1 MNERPLHLF
10 AAHGIELEYMIV
22 DAETL
27 NVRPITDE
35 LFKSVVGEYVSDIEN
50 DEIAWS
56 NELVL
61 HVVELKTNGPAAA
74 LGGLPEAFQA
84 NLRRIGEI
92 LAPMGA
98 RLMPTA
104 MHPWMNP
111 DVETRLW
118 PHDANVVYATFDR
131 IFDCRGHGWSN
142 LQSVHVNLPFH
153 GDEEFGRLH
162 AAIRLLLPILP
173 ALAASSPFVEGRGTG
188 VLDNRLEFYR
198 RNCARIPSVTGA
210 VIPEP
215 VFTRADYERD
225 ILERIYHD
233 LAPYDP
239 DGILRD
245 EWANARGTIARFD
258 RSALEIRVLDVQ
270 ECPRADVAIAACI
283 THVLRALV
291 AELTCSFAEQKR
303 WPVDTLAALF
313 RRCVRDADRTPIDDA
328 RYLAVFGVGSTAG
341 IRTVGELWQR
351 LAESFV
357 WNAPDA
363 ELWRQP
369 LTVVLERGTLARRIL
384 QAAGPAAG
392 RARLHDVYLE
402 LCDCLD
408 NGTLFRA

>member
-1 MNERPLHLF
+1 MSEPLHLF

-35 LFKSVVGEYVSDIEN
+35 VFKSVAGEYVSDIEN
-50 DEIAWS
+50 GEIAWS

-61 HVVELKTNGPAAA
+61 HVVELKTNGPATR

-84 NLRRIGEI
+84 NLQRIGAI

-118 PHDANVVYATFDR
+118 PHGANVVYSTFDR

-153 GDEEFGRLH
+153 GDAEFGRLH

-173 ALAASSPFVEGRGTG
+173 ALAASSPFVEGHSTG

-225 ILERIYHD
+225 ILERIYRD

-239 DGILRD
+239 EGILQN

-270 ECPRADVAIAACI
+270 ECPQVDVAIAACI

-291 AELTCSFAEQKR
+291 GELTCSFAEQKR
-303 WPVDTLAALF
+303 WPVEPLATLF
-313 RRCVRDADRTPIDDA
+313 RRCVRDAESTRIDDS
-328 RYLAVFGVGSTAG
+328 RYLAAFGIGSTTG

-357 WNAPDA
+357 WTAPDA
-363 ELWRQP
+363 ELWRRP

-384 QAAGPAAG
+384 QAAGPAPG
-392 RARLHDVYLE
+392 RASLHEIYAE
-402 LCDCLD
+402 LCDCLES
-408 NGTLFRA
+408 GTLFRA